1 MSEVAAAPAA
11 PIKHRDVKAGS
22 PTILQ
27 MEAVECGAACLAMV
41 LAHHG
46 RWVPLEELRN
56 SCDVSRDGTNAKN
69 VVLAARG
76 YGMDAKGWRKEPA
89 ELRGLPVP
97 FIVFWNFNHFVVVDG
112 WKGGDVLLNDPAVG
126 PRSVSEQEFDESFTG
141 VVLTFEAGPEFKKG
155 GSKPSLWPALRARTH
170 GSEKALSFI
179 LLSGLALVVPG
190 LIVPTFSRIFVDDY
204 LVRGMKDWFKPLLI
218 AMALIV
224 VLQAVLT
231 WLQRYCLLRLQTKL
245 SVAGA
250 GRFFWHVLRL
260 PVDFYTQRYSGEVAG
275 RVAINQNVAAL
286 MAGPLA
292 LAGVDLLLVVF
303 YGGLMLSIDWTL
315 SLVGFAAVAV
325 NIGIGRAI
333 RRKRIDAG
341 RRLGRESGKLMGVS
355 MGGLQA
361 IESLKATGSE
371 SDFFGTWAGHQA
383 KLVTYQQELQVVAA
397 TWLQAPNVLQAMTTA
412 GMLCLGGWRVMDGHL
427 TLGMLVAFQALM
439 GAFSDPV
446 WRSMKLIEKLQE
458 LEADMTRLDDVLAYP
473 LDPAFTAEAKPA
485 AKMPEKLSG
494 LIELKGVTF
503 GYSRRRPPLIENFDL
518 TLRPGSRVALV
529 GPSGCGKSTASKL
542 VTGLYE
548 PWAGEILFDGV
559 PRKDIPRDVLANSIA
574 LVDQDIVLFEGPI
587 KDNLTLW
594 DTSAPESELVKA
606 GKDACIHDD
615 ILARPNGYDGTLEEG
630 GRNLS
635 GGQRQRLEI
644 ARALSG
650 DPSILVLDEAT
661 SALDPLTETVIDQ
674 NLRRRGCTC
683 LIIAHRLS
691 TIRDADEILVLDEG
705 KVVQRGTHDE
715 LMKDEE
721 GMYARLARG

>member
-1 MSEVAAAPAA
+1 VTETAVKPAR
-11 PIKHRDVKAGS
+11 RDVKAGT

-46 RWVPLEELRN
+46 RWVPLEELRS

-69 VVLAARG
+69 VVLAARA
-76 YGMDAKGWRKEPA
+76 YGLEAKGWRKEPE
-89 ELRGLPVP
+89 ELRALPVP
-97 FIVFWNFNHFVVVDG
+97 YIVFWNFNHFVVVDG
-112 WKGGDVLLNDPAVG
+112 FKGGDVLLNDPAVG
-126 PRSVSEQEFDESFTG
+126 PRAVSEREFDESFTG
-141 VVLTFEAGPEFKKG
+141 VVLTFAPGPEFKKA
-155 GSKPSLWPALRARTH
+155 GSKPSLWPALKSRAA
-170 GSEKALSFI
+170 GSESAIGFI
-179 LLSGLALVVPG
+179 LLAGLALVVPG
-190 LIVPTFSRIFVDDY
+190 LITPTFSRIFVDDY
-204 LVRGMKDWFKPLLI
+204 LVRGMKDWFKPLLV
-218 AMALIV
+218 AMALTV
-224 VLQAVLT
+224 FLRAALV
-231 WLQRYCLLRLQTKL
+231 WLQQFCLLRLQTKL

-260 PVDFYTQRYSGEVAG
+260 PVEFYTQRYSGEVAG
-275 RVAINQNVAAL
+275 RVAVNQKVAAL
-286 MAGPLA
+286 IAGPLA

-303 YGGLMLSIDWTL
+303 YAGLMLSIDWTL
-315 SLVGFAAVAV
+315 SLVGFVAVAV
-325 NIGIGRAI
+325 NIGVGRLI
-333 RRKRIDAG
+333 RRKRVDAS

-383 KLVTYQQELQVVAA
+383 KLVTYQQEMQVVSA
-397 TWLQAPNVLQAMTTA
+397 TWLQLPTFLQSLTTA

-446 WRSMKLIEKLQE
+446 WRSMKLLEKLQE
-458 LEADMTRLDDVLAYP
+458 LEGDMARLDDVLAYRV
-473 LDPAFTAEAKPA
+473 DPAFTNAPKAPA
-485 AKMPEKLSG
+485 VKTPEKLTG
-494 LIELKGVTF
+494 LVELRGVTF
-503 GYSRRRPPLIENFDL
+503 GYSRRRPALIENFNL
-518 TLRPGSRVALV
+518 TLRPGARVALV

-559 PRKDIPRDVLANSIA
+559 PRRDIPRDVLANSIA
-574 LVDQDIVLFEGPI
+574 LVDQDIVLFEGAI

-594 DTSAPESELVKA
+594 DSSAPEAGIVRA
-606 GKDACIHDD
+606 GKDACIHED
-615 ILARPNGYDGTLEEG
+615 ILSRPNGYDGALEEG

-650 DPSILVLDEAT
+650 DPRVLVLDEAT
-661 SALDPLTETVIDQ
+661 SALDPLTESVIDQ

-715 LMKDEE
+715 LMKEPE
-721 GMYARLARG
+721 GLYARLARG